1 MKTEDATQKPW
12 HGLKD
17 QMSIVVVAMAGS
29 LFFSCTS
36 APAMYFLVF
45 GNTVSEK
52 IKTWRFVQWSDL
64 AFK

>member
-52 IKTWRFVQWSDL
+52 IKT
-64 AFK
+64 